1 MNGGPTVRS
10 LRQGGW
16 LAGSGLL
23 AFAVAP
29 AVWSQPATFAPTFS
43 AARAWQ
49 DLEAQ
54 CALGPR
60 EPGTAGHTAGRR
72 FLAAALEKITPRVSS
87 QRFVGSLDGRPVSLT
102 NLIADIGPPGPR
114 PAVICAHWDTRPWAD
129 QDPDP
134 AKRTV
139 PILGA
144 DDGAS
149 GVAVALEVA
158 RVVRPRI
165 PVRIVLFDGEDLGH
179 DLNGFFQGSRYY
191 AAHLGSERP
200 RWAILLDM
208 VGQRNLVI
216 PREQLSEQ
224 SAPDLL
230 AGIFAVARQQRSP
243 AFVDQPGQ
251 TIYDDQY
258 PLIQAGIPA
267 IDLIDFDYPAWHTTS
282 DTPAQCSAA
291 SLGEVGRVV
300 ADYLDR
306 V

>member
-1 MNGGPTVRS
+1 MRS
-10 LRQGGW
+10 PCKGSC
-16 LAGSGLL
+16 LARFGLPGL
-23 AFAVAP
+23 AVVT
-29 AVWSQPATFAPTFS
+29 AVWSQPALSAPTFS

-49 DLEAQ
+49 DLLAQ

-60 EPGTAGHTAGRR
+60 EPGTGGHTAGRR
-72 FLAAALEKITPRVSS
+72 FLTRALEQITPRVSS

-102 NLIADIGPPGPR
+102 NLIADVGPPGPH
-114 PAVICAHWDTRPWAD
+114 PAVLCAHWDTRPWAD

-134 AKRTV
+134 AKRAV

-191 AAHLGSERP
+191 AAHLGPDRP

-216 PREQLSEQ
+216 HREQLSEQ
-224 SAPDLL
+224 SAPTLL
-230 AGIFAVARQQRSP
+230 AGIFALARQLQSP
-243 AFVDQPGQ
+243 VFVDQPSQ
-251 TIYDDQY
+251 TIYDDHY

-267 IDLIDFDYPAWHTTS
+267 IDLIDFDYPAWHTTF

>member
-1 MNGGPTVRS
+1 MNGGYIVRAS
-10 LRQGGW
+10 RKGGW

-23 AFAVAP
+23 ALAIAP
-29 AVWSQPATFAPTFS
+29 AVWSQPAPFAPPFS
-43 AARAWQ
+43 EARAWQ
-49 DLEAQ
+49 DLLAQ

-60 EPGTAGHTAGRR
+60 EPGTGGHTAGRR
-72 FLAAALEKITPRVSS
+72 FLTRALAKITPRVST
-87 QRFVGSLDGRPVSLT
+87 QRFVGSLDGRAVQLT
-102 NLIADIGPPGPR
+102 NLIADVGPPGPA
-114 PAVICAHWDTRPWAD
+114 PAVVCAHWDTRPWAD

-134 AKRTV
+134 AKRSV

-179 DLNGFFQGSRYY
+179 GMNGFFQGSSYY
-191 AAHLGSERP
+191 AAHLGSDRP

-216 PREQLSEQ
+216 QREQLSEQ
-224 SAPDLL
+224 SAPRLL
-230 AGIFAVARQQRSP
+230 ANIFAVARQLQSP

-251 TIYDDQY
+251 TIYDDHY

-267 IDLIDFDYPAWHTTS
+267 IDLIDLDYPAWHTTF
-282 DTPAQCSAA
+282 DTPDQCSAA

-300 ADYLDR
+300 VDYLDR
-306 V
+306 L